1 MSELAVRE
9 QSVQTVNSMSIIDSV
24 DLESVKNTLSKI
36 NQFQLVIQN
45 SLKKDH
51 DYGVIPGTP
60 KPTLLKP
67 GAEKIQMLL
76 GVTSEYE
83 VIERVQDY
91 DNGFFAFT
99 VRCIIYKD
107 GVKITE
113 GLGHCNTRE
122 PKFYKKKDGQL
133 QDPYE
138 KVNTVLKM
146 AKKRA
151 QIDATLTLASLSEIF
166 TQDIEDM
173 QEFVQTEQVET
184 MTAQDVAKIK
194 LTFGK
199 YKGKT
204 LKEIYKAQPDYLEWL
219 LKQDR
224 TDPVIKKGIELMF
237 EAVRQQ
243 EQQKQAQQQQPEQ
256 QAAQPEPQPDNIDP
270 FDGEVIEISDDD
282 LPFDM

>member
-1 MSELAVRE
+1 MAEPVVK
-9 QSVQTVNSMSIIDSV
+9 QQTNSLSIIESV
-24 DLESVKNTLSKI
+24 DIGAVQSTLAKI
-36 NQFQLVIQN
+36 NQFQVVVQN
-45 SLKKDH
+45 TLKSNH
-51 DYGVIPGTP
+51 DYGVIPGTQ

-91 DNGFFAFT
+91 EKGFFAFT
-99 VRCIIYKD
+99 VRCIVYKN
-107 GVKITE
+107 GMKITE
-113 GLGHCNTRE
+113 GVGHCNTKE
-122 PKFYKKKDGQL
+122 KKYIN
-133 QDPYE
+133 QDPYTLA
-138 KVNTVLKM
+138 NTCLKM

-151 QIDATLTLASLSEIF
+151 QIDATLALASLSEIF

-173 QEFVQTEQVET
+173 QEYIQTEQVET
-184 MTAQDVAKIK
+184 MTAQDAAQIK

-243 EQQKQAQQQQPEQ
+243 AQQKQAQQQQPEQ
-256 QAAQPEPQPDNIDP
+256 QVAQPEPQPDNIDP

-282 LPFDM
+282 LPFNM

>member
-1 MSELAVRE
+1 MAEPVVK
-9 QSVQTVNSMSIIDSV
+9 QQTNSLSIIESV
-24 DLESVKNTLSKI
+24 DIGAVQSTLAKI
-36 NQFQLVIQN
+36 NQFQVVVQN
-45 SLKKDH
+45 TLKANH
-51 DYGVIPGTP
+51 DYGVIPGTQ

-91 DNGFFAFT
+91 EKGFFAFT
-99 VRCIIYKD
+99 VRCIVYKN
-107 GVKITE
+107 GMKITE
-113 GLGHCNTRE
+113 GVGHCNTKE
-122 PKFYKKKDGQL
+122 KKYIN
-133 QDPYE
+133 QDPYTLA
-138 KVNTVLKM
+138 NTCLKM

-184 MTAQDVAKIK
+184 MTAQDAAKMK

-243 EQQKQAQQQQPEQ
+243 EQQKQAQQQHPEQ
-256 QAAQPEPQPDNIDP
+256 QVVQPKPQPDNIDP

>member
-99 VRCIIYKD
+99 VRCVIYKD

-122 PKFYKKKDGQL
+122 PKFYKKKNGEL

-184 MTAQDVAKIK
+184 MTAQDAAQIK
-194 LTFGK
+194 LSFGK

-204 LKEIYKAQPDYLEWL
+204 LKEIYKTQPDYLEWL

-224 TDPVIKKGIELMF
+224 TDPVIKKAIELMF

-243 EQQKQAQQQQPEQ
+243 AQQKQEQ
-256 QAAQPEPQPDNIDP
+256 QNAEQPEPVPDNLDP
-270 FDGEVIEISDDD
+270 FDGEPIEINDED
-282 LPFDM
+282 LPFGM

>member
-1 MSELAVRE
+1 MAELVAK
-9 QSVQTVNSMSIIDSV
+9 QQTNSLSIIESV
-24 DLESVKNTLSKI
+24 DIGAVQSTLAKI
-36 NQFQLVIQN
+36 NQFQVVVQN
-45 SLKKDH
+45 TLRANH
-51 DYGVIPGTP
+51 DYGVIPGTQ

-91 DNGFFAFT
+91 EKGFFAFT
-99 VRCIIYKD
+99 VRCIVYKN
-107 GVKITE
+107 GMKITE
-113 GLGHCNTRE
+113 GVGHCNTKE
-122 PKFYKKKDGQL
+122 KKYIN
-133 QDPYE
+133 QDPYTLA
-138 KVNTVLKM
+138 NTCLKM

-173 QEFVQTEQVET
+173 QEYIQTEQVET
-184 MTAQDVAKIK
+184 MTAQDAAQIK

-237 EAVRQQ
+237 EAVKQQ
-243 EQQKQAQQQQPEQ
+243 AQQKQAQQQQAEQ
-256 QAAQPEPQPDNIDP
+256 QASQPEPQPDNIDP
-270 FDGEVIEISDDD
+270 FDGEVIEISDED
-282 LPFDM
+282 LPFGM

>member
-1 MSELAVRE
+1 MTEIAK
-9 QSVQTVNSMSIIDSV
+9 QANSLSIIESV
-24 DLESVKNTLSKI
+24 DIGAVQSTLTKI
-36 NQFQLVIQN
+36 SQFQAVVQN
-45 SLKKDH
+45 MLKKDH

-83 VIERVQDY
+83 VIEHINDY
-91 DNGFFAFT
+91 ENGFFAFT
-99 VRCIIYKD
+99 VRCIIYKN

-113 GLGHCNTRE
+113 GLGHCNNRE
-122 PKFYKKKDGQL
+122 PKFYKRKDGSI

-151 QIDATLTLASLSEIF
+151 QIDATLTLASLSEVF

-173 QEFVQTEQVET
+173 QDFIRSEQVET
-184 MTAQDVAKIK
+184 MTAKEAAQIK

-199 YKGKT
+199 HKGKT
-204 LKEIYKAQPDYLEWL
+204 LKEVYKEQPDYLEWL
-219 LKQDR
+219 LTQDR

-243 EQQKQAQQQQPEQ
+243 AQQKQVQEESEQ
-256 QAAQPEPQPDNIDP
+256 NVPIEVSDENMPIDMRDDN
-270 FDGEVIEISDDD
+270 ENK
-282 LPFDM
+282 

>member
-1 MSELAVRE
+1 
-9 QSVQTVNSMSIIDSV
+9 
-24 DLESVKNTLSKI
+24 
-36 NQFQLVIQN
+36 
-45 SLKKDH
+45 
-51 DYGVIPGTP
+51 
-60 KPTLLKP
+60 
-67 GAEKIQMLL
+67 
-76 GVTSEYE
+76 
-83 VIERVQDY
+83 
-91 DNGFFAFT
+91 
-99 VRCIIYKD
+99 
-107 GVKITE
+107 
-113 GLGHCNTRE
+113 
-122 PKFYKKKDGQL
+122 
-133 QDPYE
+133 
-138 KVNTVLKM
+138 M

-184 MTAQDVAKIK
+184 MTAQDAAQIK

-237 EAVRQQ
+237 EAVKQQ
-243 EQQKQAQQQQPEQ
+243 AQQKQVQQQQQSEQ
-256 QAAQPEPQPDNIDP
+256 QAAQLEPQPDNIDP

-282 LPFDM
+282 LPFGM

>member
-1 MSELAVRE
+1 MMGELASK
-9 QSVQTVNSMSIIDSV
+9 QQANSLSIIESV
-24 DLESVKNTLSKI
+24 DINAVQSTLAKI
-36 NQFQLVIQN
+36 SQFQMVIQN
-45 SLKKDH
+45 TLKKDH

-60 KPTLLKP
+60 KPTLYKP
-67 GAEKIQMLL
+67 GAEKILMMF

-91 DNGFFAFT
+91 ENGFFAFT
-99 VRCIIYKD
+99 VKCLIYKN

-122 PKFYKKKDGQL
+122 PKYYQKKDGSL
-133 QDPYE
+133 QDPYGNA
-138 KVNTVLKM
+138 NTVLKM

-151 QIDATLTLASLSEIF
+151 QIDATLTLASLSEVF

-173 QEFVQTEQVET
+173 QEFTQTEQVET
-184 MTAQDVAKIK
+184 MTAQDAAQIK

-243 EQQKQAQQQQPEQ
+243 DEQKQAQQQQPEQ
-256 QAAQPEPQPDNIDP
+256 QTEQPEQQQDNIDP

-282 LPFDM
+282 LPFNM

>member
-36 NQFQLVIQN
+36 NQFQMVIQN

-99 VRCIIYKD
+99 VRCVIYKD

-122 PKFYKKKDGQL
+122 PKFYKKKNGEL

-184 MTAQDVAKIK
+184 MTAQDAAQIK
-194 LTFGK
+194 LSFGK

-204 LKEIYKAQPDYLEWL
+204 LKEIYKTQPDYLEWL

-224 TDPVIKKGIELMF
+224 TDPVIKKAIELMF

-243 EQQKQAQQQQPEQ
+243 AQQKQEQ
-256 QAAQPEPQPDNIDP
+256 QNAEQPEPVPDNLDP
-270 FDGEVIEISDDD
+270 FDGEPIEINDED
-282 LPFDM
+282 LPFGM

>member
-1 MSELAVRE
+1 MAELA
-9 QSVQTVNSMSIIDSV
+9 QKQQTNSLSIIESV
-24 DLESVKNTLSKI
+24 DINAVQSTLAKI
-36 NQFQLVIQN
+36 NQFQAVVQN
-45 SLKKDH
+45 TLKAGH
-51 DYGVIPGTP
+51 DYGVIPGTQ

-91 DNGFFAFT
+91 EKGFFAFT
-99 VRCIIYKD
+99 VRCIVYKN
-107 GVKITE
+107 GMKITE
-113 GLGHCNTRE
+113 GVGHCNTKE
-122 PKFYKKKDGQL
+122 KKYIN
-133 QDPYE
+133 QDPYTLA
-138 KVNTVLKM
+138 NTCLKM

-184 MTAQDVAKIK
+184 MTAQDAAQIK

-224 TDPVIKKGIELMF
+224 TDAVIKKAIQLMF
-237 EAVRQQ
+237 EAVKEKAQSKPQQPQEQVQPQQ
-243 EQQKQAQQQQPEQ
+243 EPMT
-256 QAAQPEPQPDNIDP
+256 DP

-282 LPFDM
+282 LPFGMNE

>member
-1 MSELAVRE
+1 MSNEIAK
-9 QSVQTVNSMSIIDSV
+9 QANSLSIIESV
-24 DLESVKNTLSKI
+24 DIGAVQSTLTKI
-36 NQFQLVIQN
+36 NQFQAVVQN
-45 SLKKDH
+45 TLKKNH

-76 GVTSEYE
+76 GVTSEYD

-91 DNGFFAFT
+91 EKGFFAFT
-99 VRCIIYKD
+99 VRCIVYKN
-107 GVKITE
+107 GMKITE
-113 GLGHCNTRE
+113 GVGHCNTKE
-122 PKFYKKKDGQL
+122 KKYIN
-133 QDPYE
+133 QDPYTLA
-138 KVNTVLKM
+138 NTCLKM

-184 MTAQDVAKIK
+184 MTAQDAAQIK
-194 LTFGK
+194 LSFGK

-243 EQQKQAQQQQPEQ
+243 AQQKQAQKQQPEQ
-256 QAAQPEPQPDNIDP
+256 QASHPEPQPDNIDP
-270 FDGEVIEISDDD
+270 FDGEVIEISDED